1 MNPPIRI
8 TVVGAG
14 SVGGVLAFRLARAGH
29 VVSVIARGDHLGAIQ
44 ARGLTLIE
52 GSDRPNPN
60 PRPDTIAMQAS
71 DDPAVL
77 ARSSGPSDLIIIA
90 LKAHSIPQMLP
101 RLSPLLQDQTRVVAA
116 INGVPWWYFN
126 GHGGRHAG
134 RPLQTLDPD
143 GRAALAIDPSRL
155 VGCIVHLSAEVPA
168 PGVVRHTAGK
178 RLILGEVLDPET
190 DGGKASGHDSGR
202 QLRRLGAAD
211 IAVLCG
217 AAGFTAEHTQDIR
230 REVWTKLIGN
240 LSFNPVSALT
250 GLRMDGLCAD
260 PLVCDL
266 LRTLIDEGKAV
277 ASAMGVAVAI
287 DADARIAMARSLGPV
302 RTSTLQDFEA
312 GRPPELDALVGAVIE
327 LAQWYQVPVPALRQ
341 VHALAQAKARALG
354 LYGAQGVA

>member
-14 SVGGVLAFRLARAGH
+14 SVGGVLAFRLARVGH
-29 VVSVIARGDHLGAIQ
+29 LVSVIARGDHLEAIQ

-52 GSDRPNPN
+52 GPDRANPSE
-60 PRPDTIAMQAS
+60 PPETIAMQAS
-71 DDPAVL
+71 DDPAAL
-77 ARSSGPSDLIIIA
+77 ARVSGPSDLIIIA
-90 LKAHSIPQMLP
+90 LKAQSIPQMLP
-101 RLSPLLQDQTRVVAA
+101 RLSPLLHGQTRVVAA
-116 INGVPWWYFN
+116 INGVPWWYFS

-134 RPLQTLDPD
+134 RQLQTLDPE
-143 GRAALAIDPSRL
+143 GRAALAIDPSCL

-168 PGVVRHTAGK
+168 PGIVRHTAGK
-178 RLILGEVLDPET
+178 RLILGEVLDPER
-190 DGGKASGHDSGR
+190 DGSQASGHDAGGR
-202 QLRRLGAAD
+202 LRRLAAAD

-260 PLVCDL
+260 PAICDV
-266 LRTLIDEGKAV
+266 LRSLIDEGKAV
-277 ASAMGVAVAI
+277 ASAMGVAVTM

-354 LYGAQGVA
+354 LYGAQVKP

>member
-8 TVVGAG
+8 TVIGAG
-14 SVGGVLAFRLARAGH
+14 SVGGVMAFRLARAGH
-29 VVSVIARGDHLGAIQ
+29 EVSVIARGDHLGAIQ

-52 GSDRPNPN
+52 GSDRENPN
-60 PRPDTIAMQAS
+60 HRPETIAMQAS

-77 ARSSGPSDLIIIA
+77 ARASGPSDLIIIA

-101 RLSPLLQDQTRVVAA
+101 RLSPLLKDQTRVVAA
-116 INGVPWWYFN
+116 INGVPWWYFS

-134 RPLQTLDPD
+134 RSLQNLDPE
-143 GRAALAIDPSRL
+143 GRAALAIDSSRL

-178 RLILGEVLDPET
+178 RLILGEVLDRET
-190 DGGKASGHDSGR
+190 GGGQASGDDSR
-202 QLRRLGAAD
+202 SRSRRLGAAD

-217 AAGFTAEHTQDIR
+217 DAGFTAEHTPDIR

-260 PLVCDL
+260 PQVCEL

-277 ASAMGVAVAI
+277 ASAMGVAVTI

-302 RTSTLQDFEA
+302 RTSTLQDFES

-341 VHALAQAKARALG
+341 VYALAQAKARALG
-354 LYGAQGVA
+354 LYGA

>member
-1 MNPPIRI
+1 MSPPIRI

-60 PRPDTIAMQAS
+60 DRPDTIAMQAS

-77 ARSSGPSDLIIIA
+77 ARASGPSDLIIIA

-126 GHGGRHAG
+126 GQSGSHAD
-134 RPLQTLDPD
+134 RTLQTLDPE
-143 GRAALAIDPSRL
+143 GRAALAVDPSRL

-168 PGVVRHTAGK
+168 PGVVRNTAGK

-190 DGGKASGHDSGR
+190 DGRKASGHDSGR

-260 PLVCDL
+260 PAICDL
-266 LRTLIDEGKAV
+266 LRSLIDEGKAV
-277 ASAMGVAVAI
+277 ASAMGVAVTI

-354 LYGAQGVA
+354 LYGA